1 MHSLDRRLADVVVVR
16 HFLRL
21 PDEVELESLEELVP
35 RHRSDAH
42 EKEDTVEHRHRQQLE
57 QLGCGKREEHEG
69 MNPQLAEALLDNT
82 TWSLASPAVGI
93 FRVDQLHLR
102 LCQ

>member
-1 MHSLDRRLADVVVVR
+1 MVMRQLLCI
-16 HFLRL
+16 
-21 PDEVELESLEELVP
+21 PNEIELESLKQLVAW
-35 RHRSDAH
+35 HRSDAH